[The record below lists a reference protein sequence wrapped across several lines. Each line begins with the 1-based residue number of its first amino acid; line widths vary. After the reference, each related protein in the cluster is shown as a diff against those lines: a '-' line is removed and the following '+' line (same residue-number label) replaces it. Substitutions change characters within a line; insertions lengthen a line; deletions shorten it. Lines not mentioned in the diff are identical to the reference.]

1 MHIKLSK
8 EQKEVMISEIQTFF
22 SHERDEELSE
32 FAAETVLE
40 FVKEKLAPHFYN
52 AAITDARHVVEQQ
65 FGSLDEELLVLEQR
79 IKR

>member
-32 FAAETVLE
+32 FAAEAVLE